1 MELAAMTHTS
11 DSKKTI
17 LVVDDTPDNLALI
30 FALLNPYY
38 KVKIANSG
46 EKALQLIT
54 QGERPDLILLDIMMP
69 GMDGYQ
75 VLSHIKAM
83 QDAELLPVI
92 FLTAMNSNEDEEKGL
107 QLGAVDY
114 ITKPISPPLLL
125 ARIKTH
131 LQLKT
136 QSDWLRDQNAYL
148 DNEVKLRTAEVMAI

>member
-1 MELAAMTHTS
+1 MIHTS

-125 ARIKTH
+125 ARVKT
-131 LQLKT
+131 T
-136 QSDWLRDQNAYL
+136 CN
-148 DNEVKLRTAEVMAI
+148 